1 MTRTEIDEL
10 IEYLEKNYHV
20 ECEYLPYNNYN
31 MEEIVIRS
39 TLHTHYTE
47 PSKVPSH
54 QAKDVITNKLDK
66 LDLIRF

>member
-10 IEYLEKNYHV
+10 IKELEKNYYV
-20 ECEYLPYNNYN
+20 KCEYLAYNDYG

-47 PSKVPSH
+47 PSKVPFQ
-54 QAKDVITNKLDK
+54 QAKYVIIDKLNK